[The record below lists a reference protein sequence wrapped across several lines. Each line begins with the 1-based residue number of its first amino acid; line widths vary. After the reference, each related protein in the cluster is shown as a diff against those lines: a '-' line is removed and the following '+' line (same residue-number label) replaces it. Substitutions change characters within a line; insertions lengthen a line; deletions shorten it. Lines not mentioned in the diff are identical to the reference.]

1 MELGDGEGDI
11 GKVVDVFV
19 SDLVMVI
26 GQWAGLG
33 EEGGE
38 GDFESGED
46 GFEFGDG
53 ELDIVGVDG

>member
-1 MELGDGEGDI
+1 M
-11 GKVVDVFV
+11 